1 MGRALWL
8 ADVFRDAGLR
18 VSPVHGW
25 ETRGSSS
32 FNPKWLVEHHTASNK
47 NSGNAPALGIVT
59 HGRTGLAGPL
69 ANWLTARD
77 GTIFVVASGRANHA
91 GVGRYPDGSSGNSL
105 SFGDEAENNGIG
117 EPWPGVQKDAIE
129 RAGAAVCRYLNWGAS
144 RIVGHKEYA
153 TPQGRKIDPTYDM
166 GAHRAAVQARL
177 GAGPGPLPPTTPGG
191 KSMYTLVRHP
201 GGEISTFDGTTRAAI
216 PGPDALGGHQIL
228 LAALGYNNAVHNVS
242 ADFYNS
248 LPARADIA
256 FDLTVSRG
264 NIDETVA
271 ATVAGVIAALP
282 PTSGGPV
289 DVQAIA
295 TATANE
301 LAKRLGNG

>member
-1 MGRALWL
+1 
-8 ADVFRDAGLR
+8 
-18 VSPVHGW
+18 
-25 ETRGSSS
+25 
-32 FNPKWLVEHHTASNK
+32 
-47 NSGNAPALGIVT
+47 
-59 HGRTGLAGPL
+59 
-69 ANWLTARD
+69 
-77 GTIFVVASGRANHA
+77 
-91 GVGRYPDGSSGNSL
+91 
-105 SFGDEAENNGIG
+105 
-117 EPWPGVQKDAIE
+117 
-129 RAGAAVCRYLNWGAS
+129 
-144 RIVGHKEYA
+144 
-153 TPQGRKIDPTYDM
+153 
-166 GAHRAAVQARL
+166 
-177 GAGPGPLPPTTPGG
+177 
-191 KSMYTLVRHP
+191 MYTLVRHP

-228 LAALGYNNAVHNVS
+228 LAALGYNNTVHNVS